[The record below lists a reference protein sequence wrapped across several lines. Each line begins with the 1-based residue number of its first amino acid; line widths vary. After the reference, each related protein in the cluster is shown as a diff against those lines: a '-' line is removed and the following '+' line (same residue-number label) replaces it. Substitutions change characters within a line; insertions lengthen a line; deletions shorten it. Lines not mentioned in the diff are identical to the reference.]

1 MGSPVC
7 ATMRNF
13 VAAGWRKSVS
23 RPQTGSTLRA
33 ITHVARNIRPAQ
45 SKSVSSLA
53 PRTQRVLRPCTVRH
67 SSSTVVVP
75 EMGESITEGTVS
87 EILKGPGDVVAE
99 DEVILQI
106 ETDKVTVDVV
116 APAAGRIVSFACAEE
131 DNVEVGAELF
141 HFEADPNAV
150 APAAP
155 AAEAAKEAPVAAAT
169 PAAAAAPAASPA
181 AAATE
186 EPVGAGPVRTQF
198 STPLSRMR
206 IRSQERLKASQ
217 NAAACLTTYN
227 EINMQEFI
235 TVRANYN
242 DMFEKKH
249 GVGLGFMSGFVKAA
263 TAALMNE
270 KSVNS
275 SILGEQQVFYEYAD
289 IGIATATEHGLVVPI
304 LRDCQDMNF
313 ADTEKAISELGAKA
327 RSGTMAI
334 EDMAGG
340 TFTIANG
347 GVFGSLM
354 GMPMLKAPQSAV
366 LGLHGIHER
375 PVFVD
380 NKVQLQPMMYVA
392 LTYDHRIIDG
402 REAVTFLKNV
412 KELME
417 DPRRMLL
424 NV

>member
-1 MGSPVC
+1 
-7 ATMRNF
+7 
-13 VAAGWRKSVS
+13 
-23 RPQTGSTLRA
+23 
-33 ITHVARNIRPAQ
+33 
-45 SKSVSSLA
+45 
-53 PRTQRVLRPCTVRH
+53 
-67 SSSTVVVP
+67 
-75 EMGESITEGTVS
+75 MGESITEGTIA
-87 EILKGPGDVVAE
+87 ELLKAPGDIVAE
-99 DEVILQI
+99 DEVVVQI

-116 APAAGRIVSFACAEE
+116 APAAGRIVSFSCAED

-141 HFEADPNAV
+141 VFEADPNAV
-150 APAAP
+150 APPAAVAEAP
-155 AAEAAKEAPVAAAT
+155 AAAKEEV
-169 PAAAAAPAASPA
+169 PAAAAAPATPATPAAPA
-181 AAATE
+181 AA
-186 EPVGAGPVRTQF
+186 EPASTGGPSRNKF

-206 IRSQERLKASQ
+206 IRSSERLKASQ
-217 NAAACLTTYN
+217 KVAACLTTYN

-235 TVRANYN
+235 NVRANYN
-242 DMFEKKH
+242 EMFEKKH
-249 GVGLGFMSGFVKAA
+249 GISLGFMSGFIKAAA
-263 TAALMNE
+263 TALVNE

-275 SILGEQQVFYEYAD
+275 SIIGEQQVFYEYSD
-289 IGIATATEHGLVVPI
+289 IGIATATEHGLAVPI
-304 LRDCQDMNF
+304 LRNCQNMSF
-313 ADTEKAISELGAKA
+313 VDTEKAINSLGAKA
-327 RSGTMAI
+327 REGSLAI

-347 GVFGSLM
+347 GVYGSLM

-375 PVFVD
+375 PMFVD

-424 NV
+424 DV

>member
-1 MGSPVC
+1 
-7 ATMRNF
+7 
-13 VAAGWRKSVS
+13 
-23 RPQTGSTLRA
+23 
-33 ITHVARNIRPAQ
+33 
-45 SKSVSSLA
+45 
-53 PRTQRVLRPCTVRH
+53 
-67 SSSTVVVP
+67 
-75 EMGESITEGTVS
+75 
-87 EILKGPGDVVAE
+87 
-99 DEVILQI
+99 
-106 ETDKVTVDVV
+106 
-116 APAAGRIVSFACAEE
+116 
-131 DNVEVGAELF
+131 VEVGAELF
-141 HFEADPNAV
+141 QFEADPNAV
-150 APAAP
+150 VPAAP
-155 AAEAAKEAPVAAAT
+155 AAEAAKEVPATATSAPVAPPAAKVLPAAA
-169 PAAAAAPAASPA
+169 PAAAAAEEPAA
-181 AAATE
+181 
-186 EPVGAGPVRTQF
+186 GGPVRTQF

-206 IRSQERLKASQ
+206 IRSSERLKASQ
-217 NAAACLTTYN
+217 NVAACLTTYN
-227 EINMQEFI
+227 EINMQKFI

-289 IGIATATEHGLVVPI
+289 IGIATATEQGLVVPI

-327 RSGTMAI
+327 RAGTMAI

-347 GVFGSLM
+347 GVYGSLM